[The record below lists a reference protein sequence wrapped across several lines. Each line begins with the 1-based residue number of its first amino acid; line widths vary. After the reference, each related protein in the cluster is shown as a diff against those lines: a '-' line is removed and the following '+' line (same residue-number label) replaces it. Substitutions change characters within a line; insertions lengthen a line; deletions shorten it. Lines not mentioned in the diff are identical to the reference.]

1 MAALSRSWA
10 ADLLHAWFHE
20 LEPRDW
26 WGGSE
31 KADAFCRRRYA
42 RWLEALHRRPAAE
55 FLDNP
60 RMALAAVLLFDQVPR
75 NLYSGTAQA
84 FAYDAL
90 ARSITYGA
98 LARGWDRSL
107 QPVERQFLGMPL
119 MHSEEIV
126 DQRNSLEFFAAL
138 GRKYGFPF
146 ARDHYRMIARFGR
159 YPHRNKLLGRTSTA
173 AEERAIAAGFA
184 W

>member
-1 MAALSRSWA
+1 VAALSRSWA

-26 WGGSE
+26 WGGSA
-31 KADAFCRRRYA
+31 KADALLRCRFA
-42 RWLEALHRRPAAE
+42 RWLNALHTRPAE
-55 FLDNP
+55 DFLQSP

-75 NLYSGTAQA
+75 NLHSGTAQA
-84 FAYDAL
+84 FAHDGL
-90 ARSITYGA
+90 ARRITYGA

-107 QPVERQFLGMPL
+107 QPVERQFLAMPL
-119 MHSEEIV
+119 MHSEDIF
-126 DQRNSLEFFAAL
+126 DQRNSLAYFCTL
-138 GRKYGFPF
+138 GRRYGFPF

-159 YPHRNKLLGRTSTA
+159 YPHRNKVLGRKSTP